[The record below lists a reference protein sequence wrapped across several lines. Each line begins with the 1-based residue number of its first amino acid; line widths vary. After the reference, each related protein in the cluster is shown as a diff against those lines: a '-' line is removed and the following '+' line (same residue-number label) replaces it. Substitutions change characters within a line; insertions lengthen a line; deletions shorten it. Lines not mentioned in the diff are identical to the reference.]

1 MLNQDWKI
9 APAVPREF
17 LKKFPEYSSIVAQL
31 LFNRGIKTQALVD
44 EFVNPDYEQDLH
56 DPFLMKDMD
65 RGVARILKALAK
77 KEKIL
82 IHGDYDADG
91 VSGAVLLFDVLKG
104 LKADVG
110 VFLPSRQEGGYGI
123 NQEAIKKFKADGV
136 NLIVSVDCGITNIT
150 EVALA
155 KKLGMDVVITDHHTV
170 PDKIPAADAVIN
182 PSRQDDKYPF
192 KQLAGV
198 GVAFKMIQALKT
210 KLPAGQK
217 LAQSEKWYLDLVAV
231 GTVADCAP
239 IIGENRTLVKYGLQ
253 VLARTKRT
261 GLRSLMEKSQVDLQD
276 LDTYDIG
283 FRIGPRLNA
292 AGRLKHSQ
300 IAFDLLMADSGE
312 KALALAQE
320 LDLINR
326 QRQVITDKFMKEAE
340 TQIGDVTD
348 EKSLLVAY
356 SENWPSGVVGLVAGK
371 LCERHARPVLILE
384 KKATF
389 SVGSA
394 RSTAKFNIIE
404 AIRMCDDLLEKHGG
418 HSQAAGCTVPN
429 KNLDSFAR
437 RLKAVAKKKLAPDD
451 LRSELAIDSVLRPDQ
466 INWELH
472 DALKVFEPH
481 GFANEKPRF
490 ATKQLLVAGV
500 RAVGKQGKH
509 LKLDLRSAE
518 APANVIPAIA
528 FGFGEMVNRIN
539 FQDTV
544 DVAYEL
550 EANEWNGNREL
561 QLNILDI
568 RTNVKE

>member
-1 MLNQDWKI
+1 MLNHDWKI
-9 APAVPREF
+9 AKTAPREF
-17 LKKFPEYSSIVAQL
+17 FKKFPEYSPIVSQL
-31 LFNRGIKTQALVD
+31 LYNRGITTQALVD
-44 EFVNPDYEQDLH
+44 EFVNPDYDQDLH
-56 DPFLMKDMD
+56 DPFLMTDMD
-65 RGVARILKALAK
+65 RGVTRILQALTR

-82 IHGDYDADG
+82 VHGDYDADG
-91 VSGAVLLFDVLKG
+91 VSGAVLLFDVLRG
-104 LKADVG
+104 LKSEVD
-110 VFLPSRQEGGYGI
+110 VFLPSRQEGGYGM
-123 NQEAIKKFKADGV
+123 NPEAIKKFKKDGV
-136 NLIVSVDCGITNIT
+136 NLILSVDCGITNVA

-155 KKLGMDVVITDHHTV
+155 KKLGMDVVVTDHHTV
-170 PDKIPAADAVIN
+170 LEKIPDADAVIN
-182 PSRQDDKYPF
+182 PSRPGDKYPF

-198 GVAFKMIQALKT
+198 GVAFKMVQALKQ

-253 VLARTKRT
+253 VLARTKRA
-261 GLRSLMEKSQVDLQD
+261 GLRSLMERSQVDLSD

-300 IAFDLLMADSGE
+300 IAFDLLMAASGA
-312 KALALAQE
+312 KAMSLAQQ

-340 TQIGDVTD
+340 TQIGEVTD

-384 KKATF
+384 KKKSF

-404 AIRMCDDLLEKHGG
+404 AIRLCDDLLDKHGG

-429 KNLDSFAR
+429 ENLEVFAR
-437 RLKAVAKKKLAPDD
+437 RLKEMAKKKLTPDD
-451 LRSELAIDSVLRPDQ
+451 LRSELMIDGILNPAQ

-472 DALKVFEPH
+472 DSLRLFEPH
-481 GFANEKPRF
+481 GFSNEKPRF
-490 ATKQLLVAGV
+490 VSKRLQVAGV
-500 RAVGKQGKH
+500 RAVGNLGKH
-509 LKLDLRSAE
+509 LKLDLRAPE
-518 APANVIPAIA
+518 APAKVIPAIA

-550 EANEWNGNREL
+550 EANEWNGHREL

-568 RTNVKE
+568 RTNVE

>member
-9 APAVPREF
+9 ASAAPREF
-17 LKKFPEYSSIVAQL
+17 LKKFPEYPPIVSQL
-31 LFNRGIKTQALVD
+31 LFNRGIKTQEQVD

-56 DPFLMKDMD
+56 DPFLMTDMAK
-65 RGVARILKALAK
+65 GVARLVRAIEK

-82 IHGDYDADG
+82 VHGDYDADG
-91 VSGAVLLFDVLKG
+91 VSGAVVLFDVLKG
-104 LKADVG
+104 LGAKVE
-110 VFLPSRQEGGYGI
+110 VFLPSRSEGGYGM
-123 NQEAIKKFKADGV
+123 NAEAIGQFQKAGV
-136 NLIVSVDCGITNIT
+136 NLIVTVDCGITNVA

-155 KKLGMDVVITDHHTV
+155 KKLGMDVVVTDHHTV
-170 PDKIPAADAVIN
+170 PEKIPAADAVIN
-182 PSRQDDKYPF
+182 PSQKSDKYPF

-198 GVAFKMIQALKT
+198 GVAFKMIQALKA
-210 KLPAGQK
+210 KLPAGLK

-253 VLARTKRT
+253 VLARTKRA
-261 GLRSLMEKSQVDLQD
+261 GLRSLMERSQIDLQE

-312 KALALAQE
+312 RALELAQE

-340 TQIGDVTD
+340 VQIGEVTD
-348 EKSLLVAY
+348 EKCLLVAY

-384 KKATF
+384 KKKTF

-418 HSQAAGCTVPN
+418 HSQAAGCTVLN
-429 KNLDSFAR
+429 QNLEVFAK
-437 RLKAVAKKKLAPDD
+437 RLKAVAKKKLAPED
-451 LRSELAIDSVLRPDQ
+451 LRSELPIDSVLSAEQ
-466 INWELH
+466 INWDLH
-472 DALKVFEPH
+472 DALRILEPH
-481 GFANEKPRF
+481 GFANDKPVF
-490 ATKQLLVAGV
+490 ATRGLLVAGV
-500 RAVGKQGKH
+500 RAVGNQGKH
-509 LKLDLRSAE
+509 LKLDLRSPHS
-518 APANVIPAIA
+518 PAKVIPAIA
-528 FGFGEMVNRIN
+528 FGFGRLVNDVN

-544 DVAYEL
+544 DVAYEI

-561 QLNILDI
+561 QLNIIDI